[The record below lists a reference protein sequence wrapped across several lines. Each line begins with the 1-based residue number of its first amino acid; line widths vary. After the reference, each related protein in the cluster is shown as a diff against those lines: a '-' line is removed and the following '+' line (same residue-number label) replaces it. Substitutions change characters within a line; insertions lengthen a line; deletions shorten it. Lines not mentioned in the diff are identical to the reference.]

1 MERLHRVD
9 ERNWEQ
15 ITRAIEWCQADDFW
29 RANIMSPGKL
39 RKQYDQL
46 RLAAQRNT
54 KQSKFT
60 KTMDWLKNLE
70 NEAQEL
76 EQ

>member
-1 MERLHRVD
+1 
-9 ERNWEQ
+9 
-15 ITRAIEWCQADDFW
+15 
-29 RANIMSPGKL
+29 MSPGKL

-46 RLAAQRNT
+46 RLAAQRST

-70 NEAQEL
+70 NDTKEL